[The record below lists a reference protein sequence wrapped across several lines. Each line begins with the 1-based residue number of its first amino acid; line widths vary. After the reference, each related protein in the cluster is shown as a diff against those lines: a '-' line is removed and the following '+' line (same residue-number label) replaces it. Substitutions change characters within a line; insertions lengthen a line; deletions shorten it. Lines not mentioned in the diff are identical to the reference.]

1 MSNEPKIPTGGDLS
15 SKDLISL
22 DGPDA
27 PDPQGEN
34 NQKNLALGPNS
45 AQNAANVQVQAQ
57 AQNQDQNDQDQNQNV
72 KL

>member
-1 MSNEPKIPTGGDLS
+1 MSSDPKIPTGEDLS
-15 SKDLISL
+15 SNNLISL

-34 NQKNLALGPNS
+34 NQQNLAPGPNY

-57 AQNQDQNDQDQNQNV
+57 A
-72 KL
+72 